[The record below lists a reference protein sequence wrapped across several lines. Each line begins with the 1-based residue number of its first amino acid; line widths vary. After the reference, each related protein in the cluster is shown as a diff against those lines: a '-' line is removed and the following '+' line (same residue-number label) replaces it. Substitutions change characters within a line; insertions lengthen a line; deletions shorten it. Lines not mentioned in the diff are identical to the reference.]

1 MRIYNKSAF
10 AAGIFCGCAL
20 LLFACG
26 IISADWRQWLLT
38 LAVSGRYL
46 YMGLS
51 RTASENAELV
61 RRHHAETAVRLYG
74 KYALVK
80 TNLPIILFV
89 GFFGVGLFLRLVFDL
104 LTPVPAAILFC
115 MLLTVSVFYSIGLER
130 EIRDTILAEDADSQK
145 QR

>member
-20 LLFACG
+20 LLFAFG
-26 IISADWRQWLLT
+26 VIPADGWQWLLT

-51 RTASENAELV
+51 RTGSENADRV

-74 KYALVK
+74 KYARVK
-80 TNLPIILFV
+80 TNLPLLLLA
-89 GFFGVGLFLRLVFDL
+89 GFFGVALFLRAVFDL
-104 LTPVPAAILFC
+104 VTPVPVAILFC

-130 EIRDTILAEDADSQK
+130 EIRDTILAEETDSQE
-145 QR
+145 